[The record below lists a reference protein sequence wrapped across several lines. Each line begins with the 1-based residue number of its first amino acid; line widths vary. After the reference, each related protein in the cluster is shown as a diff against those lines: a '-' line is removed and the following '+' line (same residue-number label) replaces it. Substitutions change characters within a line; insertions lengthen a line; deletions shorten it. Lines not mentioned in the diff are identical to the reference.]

1 MPRDTELII
10 DMLAA
15 ARTLRAKAI
24 VATRVQFDD
33 DDDMQRSWAHPIQII
48 GEAARGVS
56 DECRR
61 AHTDIPW
68 SDIVGM
74 RRRIVHDYLNIQLD
88 RVWRTVQNDIP
99 VLIAQLEPLVLT
111 EEPE

>member
-1 MPRDTELII
+1 
-10 DMLAA
+10 
-15 ARTLRAKAI
+15 
-24 VATRVQFDD
+24 
-33 DDDMQRSWAHPIQII
+33 MQRSWAHHIQIS

-74 RRRIVHDYLNIQLD
+74 RHRIVHDYLNIQLD

-99 VLIAQLEPLVLT
+99 VLIAQLEPLVPP